1 LSITIT
7 MKEIKCDQNQSVR
20 KYMPIKDA
28 AYYFGF
34 AEQTIRNWIN
44 QNKLL
49 RDRHYLK
56 VGRSIRIHVPNFEQW
71 MLEQSNPMIAVG
83 GK

>member
-1 LSITIT
+1 
-7 MKEIKCDQNQSVR
+7 MKGRKCYKKQLVP

-34 AEQTIRNWIN
+34 AEQTIRNWIS

-49 RDRHYLK
+49 RNQHYIK
-56 VGRSIRIHVPNFEQW
+56 ADRSIRIIVEKFDQYLIEK
-71 MLEQSNPMIAVG
+71 SNPLIPVG